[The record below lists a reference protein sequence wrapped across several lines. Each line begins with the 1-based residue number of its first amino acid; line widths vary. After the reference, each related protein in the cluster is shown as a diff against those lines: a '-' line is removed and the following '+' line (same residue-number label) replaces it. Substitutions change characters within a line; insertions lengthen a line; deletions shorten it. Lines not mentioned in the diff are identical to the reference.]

1 ANMFRFEDKQGSE
14 QIKLHAERNY
24 DTSVEANTTHTTA
37 GSHTIEV
44 GLPLASGDSSTSPPP
59 SGAQR
64 LLNQQASTSTG
75 ATGQLQAMA
84 ARKGKRG
91 KKAQARSGMQQ
102 STPVTST
109 STSTSSSTS
118 TPTPTSSSITLA
130 SQVPTFLQNFST
142 PKLGGSALN
151 ITVNGMEKTL
161 VVGSTQKVYLGEELK
176 ITDGTSTVLITGIE
190 TKDVDGSTT
199 TTITG
204 LATSFVLGNRADT
217 TIGNALQV
225 HAGQFEGFQVAALN
239 TWGSNVIA
247 VGSQVHNTGNWVQST
262 GSMIV
267 DIGSSVNNMG
277 VKMGHVGYDVKF

>member
-1 ANMFRFEDKQGSE
+1 GSE
-14 QIKLHAERNY
+14 QVKLHAERNY
-24 DTSVEANTTHTTA
+24 DTSVEANTTHATA

-64 LLNQQASTSTG
+64 LLQQQVSTG
-75 ATGQLQAMA
+75 SAGQLQQAMP
-84 ARKGKRG
+84 ARRRERDWKVF
-91 KKAQARSGMQQ
+91 ARRGMQQ
-102 STPVTST
+102 STPATST
-109 STSTSSSTS
+109 STST
-118 TPTPTSSSITLA
+118 PASSSITLA
-130 SQVPTFLQNFST
+130 SQVPGFLQNFST
-142 PKLGGSALN
+142 PKLNGSALN
-151 ITVNGMEKTL
+151 VTVNGMEKTL

-190 TKDVDGSTT
+190 TKDVAGSTT

-204 LATSFVLGNRADT
+204 LSTSFVTGNRADT
-217 TIGNALQV
+217 TVGNALQV
-225 HAGQFEGFQVAALN
+225 QAGQFEGFQVAELN
-239 TWGSNVIA
+239 TWGSNVIT